1 MSVFLWYVVAVSQEH
16 PLSTWIS
23 DVHYD
28 FSTTNESPVAYKPL
42 LVTAP
47 NPIDCKKIL
56 DTINSP
62 GNNGI
67 LHRKLQEYSEQNE
80 DGAEGTHS
88 DSDEEGAA
96 QSAGHNAVYAARPV
110 NLLTEPRLRKRKC
123 RLILRNLS
131 FQATESNIAS
141 RLLQF
146 GPLTEVSIA
155 RVAVDRSVDSRRR
168 RKKDADGDAPLEPKL
183 KSRGFAFV
191 TFLCENDS
199 KAAVENSG
207 SLKICNREFALDF
220 CTAKDKQATAEGQA
234 GEGSAAA
241 EESAAPA
248 EVDGVESGSDEA
260 PEDGAS
266 EDDHDSENAEEGN
279 ASGEEGSHSDHEE
292 GAEDESPAV
301 SVKPAKPADV
311 KEGKTIFIRYGLIPY
326 S

>member
-1 MSVFLWYVVAVSQEH
+1 M
-16 PLSTWIS
+16 
-23 DVHYD
+23 
-28 FSTTNESPVAYKPL
+28 
-42 LVTAP
+42 
-47 NPIDCKKIL
+47 
-56 DTINSP
+56 
-62 GNNGI
+62 
-67 LHRKLQEYSEQNE
+67 
-80 DGAEGTHS
+80 
-88 DSDEEGAA
+88 
-96 QSAGHNAVYAARPV
+96 
-110 NLLTEPRLRKRKC
+110 
-123 RLILRNLS
+123 RNLS

-248 EVDGVESGSDEA
+248 EESAAPAEVDGVESGSDEA